1 MGKDDSTLS
10 AELDLELAQEIR
22 ERVDSNSKFI
32 SQVVDN
38 LITEYTK
45 DLDSMMEFILEI
57 VRDEKN
63 PASDAELNNIVLE
76 LPAILYYASEGV
88 EKLGIKEDVARAIRK
103 EIYNSAHKEA
113 GGTIA
118 DKQAEAEIASQ
129 QEYIVQVAYE
139 RAYKIIRAKID
150 AGYELL
156 SSVKKVISSRI
167 TGMELS
173 NIDPSRLRRNTTR

>member
-1 MGKDDSTLS
+1 MGKDDVTLS
-10 AELDLELAQEIR
+10 AELDLELAQEIK
-22 ERVDSNSKFI
+22 ERVDSNSAFI

-38 LITEYTK
+38 LVIDYTK
-45 DLDSMMEFILEI
+45 DLDSIMEFVLDL
-57 VRDEKN
+57 VKDEQN
-63 PASDAELNNIVLE
+63 PPSDAELNNIVLE

-113 GGTIA
+113 YGTIA
-118 DKQAEAEIASQ
+118 DKQAEAEISSQ

-139 RAYKIIRAKID
+139 RSYRIIKAKID

-156 SSVKKVISSRI
+156 SSVKKVISGRI

-173 NIDPSRLRRNTTR
+173 NIDPSRLRRNITK